1 MANMNQARLEK
12 LTGIISRTVTVE
24 QVYLFGSYAYGTPNE
39 DSDLDLYVVI
49 PDGTIPPAEAVK
61 RIRRAL
67 YPVQDM
73 AAGSISLALGAG
85 AHKAAFPAAVSA
97 GDELALLASSREC
110 LKNGLPTEKRGFF
123 QYTAAGD
130 SKHPVTLE
138 EGKSARLLFVFQEMQ
153 EGGDAL

>member
-1 MANMNQARLEK
+1 MANMNQARLEE

-73 AAGSISLALGAG
+73 PMDVVACRASTFRQRQQGPSLERIVARKG
-85 AHKAAFPAAVSA
+85 V
-97 GDELALLASSREC
+97 LLYGQPEPEQRMA
-110 LKNGLPTEKRGFF
+110 
-123 QYTAAGD
+123 
-130 SKHPVTLE
+130 
-138 EGKSARLLFVFQEMQ
+138 
-153 EGGDAL
+153 

>member
-1 MANMNQARLEK
+1 MAKIDQARLEE
-12 LTGIISRTVTVE
+12 LTGIISRAVTVE

-73 AAGSISLALGAG
+73 PMDVVACRTSTFRQRQQDPSLERTVARRG
-85 AHKAAFPAAVSA
+85 V
-97 GDELALLASSREC
+97 LLY
-110 LKNGLPTEKRGFF
+110 GQTEPEQRM
-123 QYTAAGD
+123 A
-130 SKHPVTLE
+130 
-138 EGKSARLLFVFQEMQ
+138 
-153 EGGDAL
+153 